1 MGRLTRLVKCT
12 TGEAQELVKHFIN
25 DKLEQGYGNAME
37 LLRRQFGNPHMLLAA
52 YRMKI
57 KHMSPIKPGDISAFR
72 KLFNFLMKC
81 QSFSRSSQN
90 SPLDTPEIICM
101 ILSKLQVHLQ
111 DKWNRNTL
119 KMKRMHSR
127 EHQLFDLENILEDE
141 MTLASDPLYSRDAVS
156 QYIEK
161 NQKFIKSE
169 RFTVNTVK
177 AEERGKVDIS
187 KKLKVDNRCP
197 AFNENLDIE
206 DYVFFLQQT
215 LEERS
220 KLFYKSKLCYGC
232 FEEAT

>member
-1 MGRLTRLVKCT
+1 
-12 TGEAQELVKHFIN
+12 
-25 DKLEQGYGNAME
+25 
-37 LLRRQFGNPHMLLAA
+37 
-52 YRMKI
+52 
-57 KHMSPIKPGDISAFR
+57 
-72 KLFNFLMKC
+72 
-81 QSFSRSSQN
+81 
-90 SPLDTPEIICM
+90 
-101 ILSKLQVHLQ
+101 
-111 DKWNRNTL
+111 
-119 KMKRMHSR
+119 
-127 EHQLFDLENILEDE
+127 

-161 NQKFIKSE
+161 NQKFVKSE

-197 AFNENLDIE
+197 ASNENRDIE